1 MVTFRKLAPAAAL
14 VLALGGYAS
23 ATPSFGAAHE
33 QAYVS
38 GHAATQVAVNS
49 KGRPG
54 ENKVAASFSKGRPG
68 ENQVAVNSKG
78 RPGEN
83 QVAANFS
90 KGRPGEN
97 APANSNVG

>member
-1 MVTFRKLAPAAAL
+1 MVTFRKLAPAAAF
-14 VLALGGYAS
+14 VLALGAYAS

-54 ENKVAASFSKGRPG
+54 ENQVAANSKGRPG
-68 ENQVAVNSKG
+68 ENQVAANSKG

-83 QVAANFS
+83 QIAANFS

>member
-1 MVTFRKLAPAAAL
+1 MFTFRKLAPGSAL
-14 VLALGGYAS
+14 VLALGTYVS
-23 ATPSFGAAHE
+23 AAPFFGATHQ

-38 GHAATQVAVNS
+38 GHSATQVAAN
-49 KGRPG
+49 
-54 ENKVAASFSKGRPG
+54 FSKGRPG
-68 ENQVAVNSKG
+68 ENQVAANFSKG

-97 APANSNVG
+97 APANSAIG